1 MTTIKFTIVL
11 LLGVLAGCQKQP
23 NEGGVQ
29 SAPAES
35 VCKPIC
41 EGQVYAKRIDTPG
54 GVGSKWQGVALSPAE
69 TASLKAAMT
78 DTKVSGD
85 PQKVHVHA
93 DVTNGQLVFSPD
105 RTPEPAHV
113 SGSEPEV
120 SFGKD
125 APATS
130 SIPVK
135 VVASPAAAQLLR
147 QKEIQ
152 PPGAANP

>member
-41 EGQVYAKRIDTPG
+41 EGQVYAKRMDTPG
-54 GVGSKWQGVALSPAE
+54 GVGSKWQGIALSPAE
-69 TASLKAAMT
+69 TASLKTAMT

-85 PQKVHVHA
+85 QQKLHVHA
-93 DVTNGQLVFSPD
+93 DVANGQLVFSPD
-105 RTPEPAHV
+105 RTPEPAHI
-113 SGSEPEV
+113 SGNEPEV
-120 SFGKD
+120 SFGKN

-130 SIPVK
+130 SLPVK
-135 VVASPAAAQLLR
+135 VVGSPAAVQLMR
-147 QKEIQ
+147 QREMRQ
-152 PPGAANP
+152 PDAGKQ